1 MRRILI
7 LIAFCTWNISACAE
21 SESAIQEGVHYTTI
35 EGERQAP
42 GQVEVIEFFMFSCPH
57 CAAFAPFMDRWQKKQ
72 PSYVKVTYIPVV
84 FHESQMILGKAYYA
98 SELLG
103 IADKVRPLIFEAIH
117 VKNNP
122 MDTPEKIVDVVAAGT
137 GVDKNKFLETMNS
150 FAVDNSVRKGLQRTQ
165 NYKIDGVPTVIVAGK
180 YKTNVG
186 MAGGHEQ
193 VLNVMDYLV
202 NLSKP
207 GKAKAATT
215 KAPAAPATTP
225 APAPAAQTAPA
236 AGAAAP
242 AK

>member
-7 LIAFCTWNISACAE
+7 LIAFCTWTVSACAQ
-21 SESAIQEGVHYTTI
+21 SEPAIQEGVHYAKI
-35 EGERQAP
+35 EGEPQAP
-42 GQVEVIEFFMFSCPH
+42 GEVEVIEFFMFSCPH
-57 CAAFAPFMDRWQKKQ
+57 CAAFAPFMDSWQKKQ

-84 FHESQMILGKAYYA
+84 FHEAQMIRQKAYYA
-98 SELLG
+98 SLLLG

-122 MDTPEKIVDVVAAGT
+122 MDTADKIADVVVAGT
-137 GVDKNKFLETMNS
+137 GVDRKTFLETMDS

-165 NYKIDGVPTVIVAGK
+165 TYKVDGVPTVIVAGK

-193 VLNVMDYLV
+193 ALNVMDYLV

-207 GKAKAATT
+207 GKAKATPA
-215 KAPAAPATTP
+215 KAPTPTP
-225 APAPAAQTAPA
+225 APAPAAQTAPPA
-236 AGAAAP
+236 TATPAP

>member
-1 MRRILI
+1 MRRIMI
-7 LIAFCTWNISACAE
+7 LIAFCTWSISACAQ
-21 SESAIQEGVHYTTI
+21 SEPAIQEGVHYTKI

-57 CAAFAPFMDRWQKKQ
+57 CAAFAPFMDGWQKKQ

-122 MDTPEKIVDVVAAGT
+122 MDTAEKIADVVSAGS
-137 GVDKNKFLETMNS
+137 GIDKKKFLETMNS
-150 FAVDNSVRKGLQRTQ
+150 FAVDSSIRKGLQRTQ

-186 MAGGHEQ
+186 MAGGHDQ
-193 VLNVMDYLV
+193 ILDVMDYLV

-207 GKAKAATT
+207 GKAKATAA
-215 KAPAAPATTP
+215 KAPVPAP
-225 APAPAAQTAPA
+225 APAPAAQPAPA
-236 AGAAAP
+236 AGAAAS